1 LVFNLAVFVMILMH
15 KNGNIKLAV
24 VDIGIVVIFVVF
36 AGATLLTLGKMITSV
51 NFSRQV
57 MPNQKP
63 QQEQQ
68 NQNENVV
75 LSAAAANITTTS
87 SASETPPIPII
98 INDSNLKAEVVF
110 KGIEFPTS
118 MAFLGPDDILVLEKN
133 NGTVRRIVNGVMLPE
148 PLLDVNVANKNE
160 RGMLGIA
167 VAPPKHHDNNGTT
180 TYVFLYYTEAS
191 GGAKGDGTDDCST
204 ATRCNKGNNPLGNR
218 LYRYELVGNKLV
230 NPKLLLDLPAT
241 PGPSHNG
248 GKIVIGPADNNLY
261 VVIGE
266 VTLTATQA
274 SNRQK
279 GLAPDGR
286 GGILRI
292 TQDGQAVGGGA
303 GVEEEEKGV
312 GILGNSSSSVS
323 GGNLS
328 KLNLYYAYGIRNSF
342 GIDFD
347 PVTGNLWDSENG
359 PSYGDEINLVYPG
372 FNSGWRKVQG
382 IWEVKG
388 DFRGNIVSNTTDND
402 DNNNN
407 SRSST
412 SSLVGFGG
420 KGKYSVPKFVW
431 NNPVAPTAVKF
442 LSSSKL
448 GVQYENDL
456 FVGDANNG
464 NIYHFDLNNNNK
476 NRTELVLKGPLT
488 DKVADNISENKDIIW
503 AKGFRI
509 ITDIQ
514 VGPYDGYLY
523 VLSLNLPHDRGTI
536 YRIVPRGE

>member
-1 LVFNLAVFVMILMH
+1 MISVY
-15 KNGNIKLAV
+15 KNNNNNIKLAV
-24 VDIGIVVIFVVF
+24 VDTGFVVLVVF
-36 AGATLLTLGKMITSV
+36 AGATLLTLGNIITTTV
-51 NFSRQV
+51 NLAR
-57 MPNQKP
+57 PALAQKP
-63 QQEQQ
+63 REQ
-68 NQNENVV
+68 NQNENMIV
-75 LSAAAANITTTS
+75 LPAAANITTTTTTTS
-87 SASETPPIPII
+87 SALAPPPIPI

-167 VAPPKHHDNNGTT
+167 ITKNESKTN
-180 TYVFLYYTEAS
+180 VFLYYTEAS
-191 GGAKGDGTDDCST
+191 GGKGDGTDDCST

-218 LYRYELVGNKLV
+218 LYRYELVSNKLV
-230 NPKLLLDLPAT
+230 NPKLLLDLPST

-292 TQDGQAVGGGA
+292 TQDGHAVGGGA
-303 GVEEEEKGV
+303 AGAGV
-312 GILGNSSSSVS
+312 GGVLGNSSSSVRG

-388 DFRGNIVSNTTDND
+388 DFRGNIVSGTTNND
-402 DNNNN
+402 DDDNNNKNNNNN
-407 SRSST
+407 SRSNST

-431 NNPVAPTAVKF
+431 NSPVAPTAIKF
-442 LSSSKL
+442 FNSDKY
-448 GVQYENDL
+448 GKQYQNDL

-464 NIYHFDLNNNNK
+464 NIYHFDLNNNNN
-476 NRTELVLKGPLT
+476 NRTELVLKGTLT
-488 DKVADNISENKDIIW
+488 DKVADNISENKGIIW

-509 ITDIQ
+509 ITDMQ

-536 YRIVPRGE
+536 FRIVPRGE

>member
-1 LVFNLAVFVMILMH
+1 MVLMH
-15 KNGNIKLAV
+15 KNSNIIFTV
-24 VDIGIVVIFVVF
+24 VGIGVIVVL
-36 AGATLLTLGKMITSV
+36 AGTLLTLGNIVTTV
-51 NFSRQV
+51 NLARPV
-57 MPNQKP
+57 LAQKR
-63 QQEQQ
+63 QEQQ

-75 LSAAAANITTTS
+75 LPAAANMIATTS
-87 SASETPPIPII
+87 SASESEPIPPII

-110 KGIEFPTS
+110 RGIEFPTS

-133 NGTVRRIVNGVMLPE
+133 NGTVRRIVDGIMLPE

-167 VAPPKHHDNNGTT
+167 VAKHHKGP

-191 GGAKGDGTDDCST
+191 RGVEGKGGDGTDDCPT
-204 ATRCNKGNNPLGNR
+204 ATLCNKENNPLGNR
-218 LYRYELVGNKLV
+218 LYRYELVDNKLV

-248 GKIVIGPADNNLY
+248 GKIVIGPANDDNNLY

-292 TQDGQAVGGGA
+292 TQDGQAVG
-303 GVEEEEKGV
+303 EEKGV
-312 GILGNSSSSVS
+312 GVLGNSSSVH
-323 GGNLS
+323 GNLS

-342 GIDFD
+342 GMDFD

-388 DFRGNIVSNTTDND
+388 DFRGNIVSDTTD
-402 DNNNN
+402 DNNKNN
-407 SRSST
+407 NSST
-412 SSLVGFGG
+412 SSLEGFGG
-420 KGKYSVPKFVW
+420 KGRYNVPKFVW

-442 LSSSKL
+442 LSSNKL
-448 GVQYENDL
+448 GAQYQNDL

-464 NIYHFDLNNNNK
+464 NIYHFDLNNNK
-476 NRTELVLKGPLT
+476 NRTELVLKGHLT

-509 ITDIQ
+509 VTDMQ

>member
-1 LVFNLAVFVMILMH
+1 MISVY
-15 KNGNIKLAV
+15 KNNNNNIKLAV
-24 VDIGIVVIFVVF
+24 VDTSFVVLVVF
-36 AGATLLTLGKMITSV
+36 AGATLLTLGNIITTV
-51 NFSRQV
+51 NLAR
-57 MPNQKP
+57 PALAQKP
-63 QQEQQ
+63 REQK
-68 NQNENVV
+68 QNENMV
-75 LSAAAANITTTS
+75 LPAAANIITTTTTS
-87 SASETPPIPII
+87 AAPAPPIPI

-118 MAFLGPDDILVLEKN
+118 MAFLGPNDILVLEKN
-133 NGTVRRIVNGVMLPE
+133 NGTVRRIVDGIMLPE

-167 VAPPKHHDNNGTT
+167 VTKNESKTN
-180 TYVFLYYTEAS
+180 VFLYYTEAS
-191 GGAKGDGTDDCST
+191 GGKADGTDDCST

-218 LYRYELVGNKLV
+218 LYRYELIGNKLV

-292 TQDGQAVGGGA
+292 TQDGHAVG
-303 GVEEEEKGV
+303 V
-312 GILGNSSSSVS
+312 LGNSSSSVRG

-359 PSYGDEINLVYPG
+359 PSYGDEINLVYAG

-402 DNNNN
+402 DDNNNKNNNNN
-407 SRSST
+407 SRSSST
-412 SSLVGFGG
+412 NSPLVGFGG

-431 NNPVAPTAVKF
+431 NNTVAPTAVKF

-448 GVQYENDL
+448 GAQYQNDL

-464 NIYHFDLNNNNK
+464 NIYHFDLNDNN

-509 ITDIQ
+509 ITDMQ

-536 YRIVPRGE
+536 FRIVPRGE

>member
-1 LVFNLAVFVMILMH
+1 MISVY
-15 KNGNIKLAV
+15 KNNNNNIIFTV
-24 VDIGIVVIFVVF
+24 VDIAIVVLVVF
-36 AGATLLTLGKMITSV
+36 AGATLLTLGNIITTV
-51 NFSRQV
+51 NPAR
-57 MPNQKP
+57 PALAQKLR
-63 QQEQQ
+63 EQ

-75 LSAAAANITTTS
+75 LPAAANITTTTTS
-87 SASETPPIPII
+87 SASAPPIPI

-118 MAFLGPDDILVLEKN
+118 MAFLGPNDILVLEKN
-133 NGTVRRIVNGVMLPE
+133 NGTVRRIVNGVMLPD

-167 VAPPKHHDNNGTT
+167 VSKHHNNNGPT

-191 GGAKGDGTDDCST
+191 GGKADGTDDCST
-204 ATRCNKGNNPLGNR
+204 ATRCNKANNPLGNR

-230 NPKLLLDLPAT
+230 NPKLLLDLPST

-292 TQDGQAVGGGA
+292 TQDGQAVGGEGA
-303 GVEEEEKGV
+303 GVGV
-312 GILGNSSSSVS
+312 LGNSSSSVR

-388 DFRGNIVSNTTDND
+388 DFRGNVVSDTDND
-402 DNNNN
+402 DNNNKNNNNNN
-407 SRSST
+407 SKTSST
-412 SSLVGFGG
+412 NSLVGFGG

-431 NNPVAPTAVKF
+431 NNTVAPTAVKF

-448 GVQYENDL
+448 GAQYQNDL

-464 NIYHFDLNNNNK
+464 NIYHFDLNENK

>member
-1 LVFNLAVFVMILMH
+1 
-15 KNGNIKLAV
+15 
-24 VDIGIVVIFVVF
+24 
-36 AGATLLTLGKMITSV
+36 
-51 NFSRQV
+51 
-57 MPNQKP
+57 
-63 QQEQQ
+63 
-68 NQNENVV
+68 
-75 LSAAAANITTTS
+75 
-87 SASETPPIPII
+87 
-98 INDSNLKAEVVF
+98 
-110 KGIEFPTS
+110 
-118 MAFLGPDDILVLEKN
+118 
-133 NGTVRRIVNGVMLPE
+133 MLF
-148 PLLDVNVANKNE
+148 
-160 RGMLGIA
+160 R
-167 VAPPKHHDNNGTT
+167 
-180 TYVFLYYTEAS
+180 S
-191 GGAKGDGTDDCST
+191 
-204 ATRCNKGNNPLGNR
+204 
-218 LYRYELVGNKLV
+218 
-230 NPKLLLDLPAT
+230 
-241 PGPSHNG
+241 NG
-248 GKIVIGPADNNLY
+248 GKIVIGPADNNNLY

-292 TQDGQAVGGGA
+292 TQDGHAVGGGA
-303 GVEEEEKGV
+303 AAAAEVGVLG
-312 GILGNSSSSVS
+312 GNSSSSVRS
-323 GGNLS
+323 GGGNLS

-359 PSYGDEINLVYPG
+359 PSYGDEINLVYAG

-402 DNNNN
+402 DDDNNNNNNN
-407 SRSST
+407 SKTSSST

-431 NNPVAPTAVKF
+431 NNTVAPTAVKF

-448 GVQYENDL
+448 GAQYQNDL

-464 NIYHFDLNNNNK
+464 NIYHFDLND

-488 DKVADNISENKDIIW
+488 DKVADNISENKGIIW

-509 ITDIQ
+509 ITDMQ

-536 YRIVPRGE
+536 FRIVPRGE